1 MNSTKFK
8 KQPTNKK
15 IQYRKCKTTNCENKI
30 KDLPE
35 YSKYLFCYDCNQ
47 KDKIPCKNV

>member
-1 MNSTKFK
+1 MNSIKSK
-8 KQPTNKK
+8 KQPAKK
-15 IQYRKCKTTNCENKI
+15 IQYRKCKTTSCENRI

-47 KDKIPCKNV
+47 KDKIPCRNV